1 MVRPGPPHR
10 AALRTGSETAR
21 EGGGAL
27 AGSGSG
33 HRRAAPAPQARA
45 ARQSTAHRQQIRWG
59 LSAGRE
65 ADHSVP
71 RGPSRP
77 RKEVTSALR
86 TPARRLGWGGGWLR
100 VTSAPG
106 GCGSASELP
115 TMVWRPRRKRG
126 PWAAGLGGVGRRPSA
141 PPGPG
146 GRTQTLGPGPG
157 SRCGLP
163 STRPTR
169 CAGGRSEPP
178 ASGVPPAAASLGPRG
193 GAPGGVPFG
202 G

>member
-33 HRRAAPAPQARA
+33 HRRAAPAPHARA

-59 LSAGRE
+59 LSAGRQ

-86 TPARRLGWGGGWLR
+86 TPVRRLGWGGGWLR
-100 VTSAPG
+100 ATSAPG

-141 PPGPG
+141 PPGPW
-146 GRTQTLGPGPG
+146 GPDADSG
-157 SRCGLP
+157 
-163 STRPTR
+163 
-169 CAGGRSEPP
+169 AGARKQVRFAVYSPNSLRGWPLR
-178 ASGVPPAAASLGPRG
+178 AAG
-193 GAPGGVPFG
+193 
-202 G
+202 

>member
-10 AALRTGSETAR
+10 AALRTGSEGAR

-27 AGSGSG
+27 ASSGSG
-33 HRRAAPAPQARA
+33 HRRAARGPQARA
-45 ARQSTAHRQQIRWG
+45 ARQSAAHRHQIRWG
-59 LSAGRE
+59 LPAGRE

-77 RKEVTSALR
+77 KKEGTRALR

-100 VTSAPG
+100 ATSAPG

-115 TMVWRPRRKRG
+115 TMVWRPGRKRG
-126 PWAAGLGGVGRRPSA
+126 PLGGRVWGSGGGCVYHW
-141 PPGPG
+141 GPRG
-146 GRTQTLGPGPG
+146 PTQTLGPGPG

-163 STRPTR
+163 PTRPTC
-169 CAGGRSEPP
+169 CAGGSSEPR
-178 ASGVPPAAASLGPRG
+178 ASGVPPAASSPGPGG
-193 GAPGGVPFG
+193 GAQG
-202 G
+202 